1 MVQSFISGQPSVQ
14 GEEGDGGPHHSSE
27 MVEFG
32 WNMIKVNSLPS
43 VSPYSLF
50 WHLLILSIYRQT
62 IALKLALLI
71 NQRQLVDNSNLTV
84 PHPQHGIV
92 THLRNSASFWSLLEA
107 VKAMERNELSMIYS
121 FLTQVSKLHQRLSA
135 TKSSSEL
142 FLQIFFSNSHPPLLF
157 CV

>member
-43 VSPYSLF
+43 VSPYSLI
-50 WHLLILSIYRQT
+50 WHPLILSIYRQT
-62 IALKLALLI
+62 IALKSALLI
-71 NQRQLVDNSNLTV
+71 NQRQLADNSNLTD
-84 PHPQHGIV
+84 PHPQHGTV
-92 THLRNSASFWSLLEA
+92 THLRNLASFWSLLEA

-121 FLTQVSKLHQRLSA
+121 FLTQVSTLNERLSA

-142 FLQIFFSNSHPPLLF
+142 FLQIFFSNSHSPLLF